1 MMNKTRLSLLLAVL
15 FSAMWQTVLAH
26 DLTEL
31 YPHKRAMQSANRY
44 VNKGDMGGAHKEYLA
59 AAAWGHKEA
68 QKLLGLQYLDGQGV
82 DQDFTQAY
90 AWLKLAASMGDSRT
104 SIAFKDMLSNLDED
118 TISDG
123 EKAFSKLQK
132 KYGDEAALKKRKK
145 WVRKELRNNKST
157 GARGR
162 ASRTT
167 QVQISLSPGRM
178 TNVTMGELQDTLDA
192 YVDEFESKMKNS

>member
-1 MMNKTRLSLLLAVL
+1 MNKTRLSLLSAIVL
-15 FSAMWQTVLAH
+15 CAMWQTVLAY
-26 DLTEL
+26 DLTEM

-44 VNKGDMGGAHKEYLA
+44 VNKGDMTGAHKEYLA

-82 DQDFTQAY
+82 DQDYVQAY
-90 AWLKLAASMGDSRT
+90 AWLKLASSMGDTRT
-104 SIAFKDMLSNLDED
+104 SMAFKDMVSNLDAD

-123 EKAFSKLQK
+123 EKAFSKIQK

-145 WVRKELRNNKST
+145 WVRKELRENKAT

-162 ASRTT
+162 PSRTT
-167 QVQISLSPGRM
+167 QVQISLTPGRM

-192 YVDEFESKMKNS
+192 YVDDFESQMNSD